1 MRFEEKL
8 ALTPALSPQERV
20 KHAQCLGISCSVAL
34 NCLMGTHVGGELCI
48 AKPLNVK
55 GVIGVIER
63 TLANSAGS
71 GPVPMTT

>member
-34 NCLMGTHVGGELCI
+34 NCLMGTHVGGYD
-48 AKPLNVK
+48 
-55 GVIGVIER
+55 
-63 TLANSAGS
+63 S
-71 GPVPMTT
+71 